1 MAIIVVS
8 VIFGLSFM
16 FTKRAVNDVS
26 VYSLLSWRFTLA
38 FFILLLLR
46 LFRVLKTNF
55 RGRNVVP
62 LLLLSAVY
70 PVTYFLAEAAAISQ
84 VASSEAGLFIAT
96 IPIATMVLAAL
107 FLKEKTTWL
116 QKLSIFLSV
125 GGVAVISLLNDAT
138 DTTSKATGYLLLGV
152 AVLAG
157 SLFMVLSKHAAGFS
171 SIEKTLV
178 MMGSGSLFFSALALY
193 EHANAGTVGFW
204 LTLPLKNVNFLISLI
219 YLAVITSALAF
230 FLQNVA
236 ISRIGATRSASF
248 APLTTLI
255 SIAAGALFMHEPLTP
270 PMLVGAVMILA
281 GVIGANR
288 HT

>member
-1 MAIIVVS
+1 MY
-8 VIFGLSFM
+8 
-16 FTKRAVNDVS
+16 KRQ
-26 VYSLLSWRFTLA
+26 
-38 FFILLLLR
+38 
-46 LFRVLKTNF
+46 
-55 RGRNVVP
+55 
-62 LLLLSAVY
+62 VY

-171 SIEKTLV
+171 SVEKTLV